1 MGMNNMNENDRID
14 MLYER
19 LMPIITKV
27 EKDYSYLNISKS
39 EYRELVKLAINDSA
53 KDINKIDI
61 KKFDKYFEDNL
72 KNRVIEFINGDSK
85 KFNEVFKEFLKKIAS
100 RDMSYSTALDKMR
113 KVVKFFD
120 ELDYLPD
127 PDARVELLE
136 NHSRFNNI
144 LKVIVDNNIDKFKD
158 SKVSATFK
166 NEMVSNF
173 IKTYCMLNGIKLYE
187 DDLSNVDLSDEE
199 LLKDMVKDSSS
210 LDMLRFYLQEIGRK
224 PLLNDEEEK
233 ELAKKVSEGNA
244 LAEQEFIERNLRLV
258 VSIAKGYAVSNS
270 SSLTLDDLIQEGNIG
285 LMTAVKKFDYRR
297 GYRFS
302 TYAYSWINQA
312 ITRAMADKGR
322 AIRLPVHTHDRILK
336 YRKETTNFFNKYNRN
351 PTTEEMAKIL
361 NISVK
366 KVEELEKFQLEPISI
381 NSKVT
386 AGDEEA
392 DELQSFISS
401 GGPTPED
408 EVSLIDLPKKI
419 EELMD
424 KCKLTDREKFV
435 LRLRFSDDKDYTLED
450 IGEMMSVTR
459 ERIRQIEKR
468 ALQKMKRPSVIK
480 DYAIY
485 MDHPDKALENVG
497 IYDREYWEEVSAQRE
512 KDIENKKEKEVVG
525 LYTILSGYSKKEVDT
540 VISGLSQDD
549 KDILKRRFGKAYT
562 GEVLSTTPW
571 NKKENDILYGS
582 LIPRLLVELDKL
594 RKRNENKAPNF
605 GTFSEAEDE
614 ETQFEY
620 MNDDM
625 VSDEEYVNR
634 ELKDSKE
641 CSRVQALVSTST
653 YRWWLYYVTPE
664 EAALLFMHLG
674 YLDGKYYTLSAI
686 SKTLKVP
693 RAIIKPVLE
702 RALYKYQELILKNN
716 TASDKKLLNECNR
729 KILKT
734 YVYRK

>member
-85 KFNEVFKEFLKKIAS
+85 RFNGVFKEFLKKIAS

-136 NHSRFNNI
+136 NHSRFNKI
-144 LKVIVDNNIDKFKD
+144 LKVIVDNNIDKFKN
-158 SKVSATFK
+158 SKVSAIFK

-173 IKTYCMLNGIKLYE
+173 IKTYCMLNGIELYE
-187 DDLSNVDLSDEE
+187 DNLLNVDLSDEE
-199 LLKDMVKDSSS
+199 LLKDMMEDSNS
-210 LDMLRFYLQEIGRK
+210 LDMLRLYLQEIGRK
-224 PLLNDEEEK
+224 PLLKAEEEK

-258 VSIAKGYAVSNS
+258 VSIAKGYAISNIS
-270 SSLTLDDLIQEGNIG
+270 CLTLDDLIQEGNIG
-285 LMTAVKKFDYRR
+285 LMTAVKKFDYRK

-322 AIRLPVHTHDRILK
+322 AIRLPVHTYDRMLK
-336 YRKETTNFFNKYNRN
+336 YKKEMRVFSTENNREA
-351 PTTEEMAKIL
+351 TTEEMAKIMNL
-361 NISVK
+361 SVK
-366 KVEELEKFQLEPISI
+366 EIEKLSLLQMDIVSI
-381 NSKVT
+381 NSKIT
-386 AGDEEA
+386 AGDGESE
-392 DELQSFISS
+392 ELQSFIPSD
-401 GGPTPED
+401 GPTPED
-408 EVSLIDLPKKI
+408 EVSLLDLPKKI

-435 LRLRFSDDKDYTLED
+435 LRLRFSDDKEYTLED

-459 ERIRQIEKR
+459 ERVRQIEKR

-485 MDHPDKALENVG
+485 MDHPDKALKNVG
-497 IYDREYWEEVSAQRE
+497 IYDKEYWEEVSAQRE
-512 KDIENKKEKEVVG
+512 RDIENKKEKEDVG
-525 LYTILSGYSKKEVDT
+525 LYTILSGYSKKEIDT
-540 VISGLSQDD
+540 VISGLSQDE
-549 KDILKRRFGKAYT
+549 KDILKRKFGKAYT
-562 GEVLSTTPW
+562 GEVLTITPW

-605 GTFSEAEDE
+605 GTFSEAEEE

-625 VSDEEYVNR
+625 VSNEEYVNR
-634 ELKDSKE
+634 ELKDSEE

-653 YRWWLYYVTPE
+653 YRWWLYYITPE

-674 YLDGKYYTLSAI
+674 YLDGRYYTLSAI
-686 SKTLKVP
+686 SKTLKLP
-693 RAIIKPVLE
+693 KAIIKPALE

-716 TASDKKLLNECNR
+716 TAANNR
-729 KILKT
+729 VLKP

>member
-85 KFNEVFKEFLKKIAS
+85 RFNGVFKEFLKKIAS

-136 NHSRFNNI
+136 NHSRFNKI
-144 LKVIVDNNIDKFKD
+144 LKVIVDNNVDKFKN
-158 SKVSATFK
+158 SKVSAIFK
-166 NEMVSNF
+166 NDMVSNF
-173 IKTYCMLNGIKLYE
+173 IKTYCMLNGIELYE
-187 DDLSNVDLSDEE
+187 DNLLNVDLSDEE
-199 LLKDMVKDSSS
+199 LLKDMMEDSNS
-210 LDMLRFYLQEIGRK
+210 LDMLRLYLQEIGRK
-224 PLLNDEEEK
+224 PLLKAEEEK

-258 VSIAKGYAVSNS
+258 VSIAKGYAISNIS
-270 SSLTLDDLIQEGNIG
+270 CLTLDDLIQEGNIG
-285 LMTAVKKFDYRR
+285 LMTAVKKFDYRK
-297 GYRFS
+297 GYRLS

-322 AIRLPVHTHDRILK
+322 AIRLPVHTYDRMLK
-336 YRKETTNFFNKYNRN
+336 YKKEMRVFSTENNREA
-351 PTTEEMAKIL
+351 TTEEMAKIMNL
-361 NISVK
+361 SVK
-366 KVEELEKFQLEPISI
+366 EIEKLSFLQMDIVSI
-381 NSKVT
+381 NSKIT
-386 AGDEEA
+386 AGDGESE
-392 DELQSFISS
+392 ELQSFIPSD
-401 GGPTPED
+401 GPTPED
-408 EVSLIDLPKKI
+408 EVSLLDLPKKI

-435 LRLRFSDDKDYTLED
+435 LRLRFSDDKEYTLED
-450 IGEMMSVTR
+450 IGKMMDVTR
-459 ERIRQIEKR
+459 ERVRQIEKR

-497 IYDREYWEEVSAQRE
+497 IYDKEYWEEVSAQRE
-512 KDIENKKEKEVVG
+512 RDIENKKIEEPIGLYAILADYEKE
-525 LYTILSGYSKKEVDT
+525 EVDLAVKELT
-540 VISGLSQDD
+540 LREQNM
-549 KDILKRRFGKAYT
+549 LKKKFGNHYT
-562 GEVLSTTPW
+562 GEVIATSW
-571 NKKENDILYGS
+571 NKIENDLLYSKIIPKLLLKLNERRKYNS
-582 LIPRLLVELDKL
+582 LMN
-594 RKRNENKAPNF
+594 NENVGEGKVDSF
-605 GTFSEAEDE
+605 GTFDE
-614 ETQFEY
+614 IKDKQELEY
-620 MNDDM
+620 MNGAVAMDDTYINNQLKN
-625 VSDEEYVNR
+625 SEE
-634 ELKDSKE
+634 
-641 CSRVQALVSTST
+641 CCRVQALVSTST
-653 YRWWLYYVTPE
+653 YRWWLYYITPE

-674 YLDGKYYTLSAI
+674 YLDGRYYTLSAI
-686 SKTLKVP
+686 SKTLKLP
-693 RAIIKPVLE
+693 KAIIKPALE

-716 TASDKKLLNECNR
+716 TVGNNR
-729 KILKT
+729 VLKP

>member
-85 KFNEVFKEFLKKIAS
+85 KFNGVFKEFLKKIAS

-136 NHSRFNNI
+136 NHSRFNKI
-144 LKVIVDNNIDKFKD
+144 LKVIVDNNIDKFKN
-158 SKVSATFK
+158 SKVSAIFK

-173 IKTYCMLNGIKLYE
+173 IKTYCMLNGIELYE
-187 DDLSNVDLSDEE
+187 DNLLNVDLSDEE
-199 LLKDMVKDSSS
+199 LLKDMMEDSNS
-210 LDMLRFYLQEIGRK
+210 LDMLRLYLQEIGRK
-224 PLLNDEEEK
+224 PLLKAEEEK

-258 VSIAKGYAVSNS
+258 VSIAKGYAISNIS
-270 SSLTLDDLIQEGNIG
+270 CLTLDDLIQEGNIG
-285 LMTAVKKFDYRR
+285 LMTAVKKFDYRK

-322 AIRLPVHTHDRILK
+322 AIRLPVHTYDRMLK
-336 YRKETTNFFNKYNRN
+336 YKKEMRVFSTENNREA
-351 PTTEEMAKIL
+351 TAEEMAKIMNL
-361 NISVK
+361 SVK
-366 KVEELEKFQLEPISI
+366 EIEKLSLLQMDIVSI

-386 AGDEEA
+386 AGDGESE
-392 DELQSFISS
+392 ELQSFIPSD
-401 GGPTPED
+401 GPTPED
-408 EVSLIDLPKKI
+408 EVSLLDLPKKI

-435 LRLRFSDDKDYTLED
+435 LRLRFSDDKEYTLED
-450 IGEMMSVTR
+450 IGKKMSVTR
-459 ERIRQIEKR
+459 ERVRQIEKR
-468 ALQKMKRPSVIK
+468 ALEKMKRPSVIK

-497 IYDREYWEEVSAQRE
+497 IYDKEYWEEVSAQRE
-512 KDIENKKEKEVVG
+512 RDIENKKIEEPIGLYAILADYEKE
-525 LYTILSGYSKKEVDT
+525 EVDLAVKELT
-540 VISGLSQDD
+540 LREQNM
-549 KDILKRRFGKAYT
+549 LKKKFGNHYT
-562 GEVLSTTPW
+562 GEVITTSW
-571 NKKENDILYGS
+571 NKIENDLLYSKIIPKLLLKLNERRKYNS
-582 LIPRLLVELDKL
+582 LMN
-594 RKRNENKAPNF
+594 NENVGEGKVYSF
-605 GTFSEAEDE
+605 GTFDEIEDK
-614 ETQFEY
+614 QKLEY
-620 MNDDM
+620 MNGAVAMDDTYINNQLKN
-625 VSDEEYVNR
+625 SEE
-634 ELKDSKE
+634 
-641 CSRVQALVSTST
+641 CCRVQALVSTST
-653 YRWWLYYVTPE
+653 YKWWLYYITPE

-674 YLDGKYYTLSAI
+674 YLDGRYYTLSAI
-686 SKTLKVP
+686 SKTLKLP
-693 RAIIKPVLE
+693 KAIIKPALE

-716 TASDKKLLNECNR
+716 TVGNNR
-729 KILKT
+729 VLKP

>member
-61 KKFDKYFEDNL
+61 KNFDKYFEDNL

-85 KFNEVFKEFLKKIAS
+85 RFNGVFKEFLKKIAS
-100 RDMSYSTALDKMR
+100 KDMSYSTALDKMR

-187 DDLSNVDLSDEE
+187 DNLLNEDLSDEE

-210 LDMLRFYLQEIGRK
+210 LDMLRFYLQEIGRR

-258 VSIAKGYAVSNS
+258 VSIARGYAVSNS

-336 YRKETTNFFNKYNRN
+336 YKKEMRIFSTENNRAAT
-351 PTTEEMAKIL
+351 PEEMAKIMNL
-361 NISVK
+361 PIK
-366 KVEELEKFQLEPISI
+366 EIERLELLQMDIVSI

-392 DELQSFISS
+392 DELQSFVSS
-401 GGPTPED
+401 DGPTPED
-408 EVSLIDLPKKI
+408 EVSLVDLPKKI

-450 IGEMMSVTR
+450 IGKMMGVTR

-497 IYDREYWEEVSAQRE
+497 IYDKEYWEEVSAQRE
-512 KDIENKKEKEVVG
+512 RDIENKKEKETVG

-540 VISGLSQDD
+540 VISGLSQED
-549 KDILKRRFGKAYT
+549 KVILQRRFGKAYT
-562 GEVLSTTPW
+562 GEVLAITPW
-571 NKKENDILYGS
+571 DKKENDILYGS

-634 ELKDSKE
+634 ELKDSEE

-664 EAALLFMHLG
+664 EAALLFMYLG

-686 SKTLKVP
+686 SKTLKVSKT
-693 RAIIKPVLE
+693 IVKPALD

-716 TASDKKLLNECNR
+716 TASDKKLLNEGNR
-729 KILKT
+729 RILKT

>member
-72 KNRVIEFINGDSK
+72 KNRVVEFINGDSK

-258 VSIAKGYAVSNS
+258 VSIAKGYAASNS

-336 YRKETTNFFNKYNRN
+336 YKKEMRVFSTENNRN
-351 PTTEEMAKIL
+351 PTTEEMVKIL

-366 KVEELEKFQLEPISI
+366 KVEELERLQLEPISI

>member
-85 KFNEVFKEFLKKIAS
+85 RFNGVFKEFLKKIAN

-136 NHSRFNNI
+136 NHSRFNKI
-144 LKVIVDNNIDKFKD
+144 LKVIVDNNIDKFKN
-158 SKVSATFK
+158 SKVSAIFK

-173 IKTYCMLNGIKLYE
+173 IKTYCMLNGIELYE
-187 DDLSNVDLSDEE
+187 DNLLNVDLSDEE
-199 LLKDMVKDSSS
+199 LLKDMMEDSGS
-210 LDMLRFYLQEIGRK
+210 LDMLRLYLQEIGRK
-224 PLLNDEEEK
+224 PLLKAEEEK

-258 VSIAKGYAVSNS
+258 VSIAKGYAISNIS
-270 SSLTLDDLIQEGNIG
+270 CLTLDDLIQEGNIG
-285 LMTAVKKFDYRR
+285 LMTAVKKFDYRK
-297 GYRFS
+297 GYRLS

-322 AIRLPVHTHDRILK
+322 AIRLPVHTYDRMLK
-336 YRKETTNFFNKYNRN
+336 YKKEMRVFSTENNREA
-351 PTTEEMAKIL
+351 TAEEMAKIMNL
-361 NISVK
+361 SVK
-366 KVEELEKFQLEPISI
+366 EIEKLSLLQMDIVSI

-386 AGDEEA
+386 AGDGESE
-392 DELQSFISS
+392 ELQSFIPSD
-401 GGPTPED
+401 GPTPED
-408 EVSLIDLPKKI
+408 EVSLLDLPKKI

-435 LRLRFSDDKDYTLED
+435 LRLRFSDDKEYTLED
-450 IGEMMSVTR
+450 IGKMMSVTR
-459 ERIRQIEKR
+459 ERVRQIEKR
-468 ALQKMKRPSVIK
+468 ALEKMKRPSVIK

-497 IYDREYWEEVSAQRE
+497 IYDKEYWEEVSAQRE
-512 KDIENKKEKEVVG
+512 RDIENKKIEEPIGLYAILADYEKE
-525 LYTILSGYSKKEVDT
+525 EVDLAVKELT
-540 VISGLSQDD
+540 LREQNM
-549 KDILKRRFGKAYT
+549 LKKKFGNHYT
-562 GEVLSTTPW
+562 GEVIATSW
-571 NKKENDILYGS
+571 NKIENDLLYSKIIPKLLLKLNERRKYNS
-582 LIPRLLVELDKL
+582 LMN
-594 RKRNENKAPNF
+594 NENVGEGKVDSF
-605 GTFSEAEDE
+605 GTFDE
-614 ETQFEY
+614 IKDKQELEY
-620 MNDDM
+620 MNGAVAMDDTYINNQLKN
-625 VSDEEYVNR
+625 SEE
-634 ELKDSKE
+634 
-641 CSRVQALVSTST
+641 CCRVQALVSTST
-653 YRWWLYYVTPE
+653 YRWWLYYITPE

-674 YLDGKYYTLSAI
+674 YLDGRYYTLSAI
-686 SKTLKVP
+686 SKTLKLP
-693 RAIIKPVLE
+693 KAIIKPALE

-716 TASDKKLLNECNR
+716 TVGNNR
-729 KILKT
+729 VLKP

>member
-85 KFNEVFKEFLKKIAS
+85 RFNGVFKDFLKKIAS

-136 NHSRFNNI
+136 NHSRFNKI
-144 LKVIVDNNIDKFKD
+144 LKVIVDNNVDKFKN
-158 SKVSATFK
+158 SKVSAIFK

-173 IKTYCMLNGIKLYE
+173 IKTYCMLNGIELYE
-187 DDLSNVDLSDEE
+187 DNLLNVDLSDEE
-199 LLKDMVKDSSS
+199 LLKDMMEDSGS
-210 LDMLRFYLQEIGRK
+210 LDMLRLYLQEIGRK
-224 PLLNDEEEK
+224 PLLKAEEEK

-258 VSIAKGYAVSNS
+258 VSIAKGYAISNIS
-270 SSLTLDDLIQEGNIG
+270 CLTLDDLIQEGNIG
-285 LMTAVKKFDYRR
+285 LMTAVKKFDYRK
-297 GYRFS
+297 GYRLS

-322 AIRLPVHTHDRILK
+322 AIRLPVHTYDRMLK
-336 YRKETTNFFNKYNRN
+336 YKKEMRVFSTENNREA
-351 PTTEEMAKIL
+351 TAEEMAKIMNL
-361 NISVK
+361 SVK
-366 KVEELEKFQLEPISI
+366 EIEKLSLLQMDIVSI

-386 AGDEEA
+386 AGDGESE
-392 DELQSFISS
+392 ELQSFIPSD
-401 GGPTPED
+401 GPTPED
-408 EVSLIDLPKKI
+408 EVSLLDLPKKI

-435 LRLRFSDDKDYTLED
+435 LRLRFSDDKEYTLED
-450 IGEMMSVTR
+450 IGKMMSVTR
-459 ERIRQIEKR
+459 ERVRQIEKR
-468 ALQKMKRPSVIK
+468 ALEKMKRPSVIK

-497 IYDREYWEEVSAQRE
+497 IYDKEYWEEVSAQMER
-512 KDIENKKEKEVVG
+512 DIENKKIEEPIGLYAILADYEKE
-525 LYTILSGYSKKEVDT
+525 EVDLAVKELT
-540 VISGLSQDD
+540 LREQNM
-549 KDILKRRFGKAYT
+549 LKKKFGNHYT
-562 GEVLSTTPW
+562 GEVIATSW
-571 NKKENDILYGS
+571 NKIENDLLYSKIIPKLLLKLNERRKYNS
-582 LIPRLLVELDKL
+582 LMN
-594 RKRNENKAPNF
+594 NENVGEGKVYSF
-605 GTFSEAEDE
+605 GTFDE
-614 ETQFEY
+614 IKDKQELEY
-620 MNDDM
+620 MNGAVAMDDTYINNQLKN
-625 VSDEEYVNR
+625 SEE
-634 ELKDSKE
+634 
-641 CSRVQALVSTST
+641 CCRVQALVSTST
-653 YRWWLYYVTPE
+653 YRWWLYYITPE

-674 YLDGKYYTLSAI
+674 YLDGRYYTLSAI
-686 SKTLKVP
+686 SKTLKLP
-693 RAIIKPVLE
+693 KAIIKPALE

-716 TASDKKLLNECNR
+716 TAANNR
-729 KILKT
+729 VLKP